1 MGITNHSKRSLF
13 WLAATL
19 LFVVGTSLSILIAWR
34 VEESMEAQLHTRAD
48 REASKL
54 VALVDLTLI
63 QAEGFLRASSSL
75 FTASD
80 EVTMAEFA
88 RLEHSLRAGEL
99 AYGFDNLAFAEIV
112 TLNEREALEEKF
124 GFELMS
130 FLNPSHTA
138 PRRRQHAV
146 ITMTTG
152 IPSIFLR
159 GTDIASQSDV
169 GSAIFQAFDAPGEIV
184 MSRAFRHAERWWG
197 VMAVA
202 VTNSDDEGVLVG
214 LLDLSRLFQTLDRT
228 TPDGLELRL
237 EQRLDAQESH
247 VRNSLV
253 LGREEPPPKALRTFD
268 YGLVHGQASLRFHWD
283 LLPAFDEEHRE
294 ELGLMIAGAGT
305 LLSLLLSLL
314 IGLLLQQNM
323 VIRERVTERTSE
335 LARARDTAE
344 RANRSKTEFLAA
356 MSHELRTPL
365 NAIIGFSELLRDEM
379 FGSLGNQR
387 YRDYAS
393 DINES
398 GQHLLALIN
407 DVLDVAKAESGKIE
421 LATQQVDLER
431 LLRSVVRLMSDRA
444 KNAELT
450 LSCDIEE
457 ALPQIQGDLLRL
469 RQVILNLLSNAIKFT
484 GPGGHVE
491 VGARREPDGSICLY
505 VMDNGVGMDPE
516 EVEDALSP
524 FTQLDSS
531 LSRKFEGTGLGL
543 PLTRKLVEL
552 HGGRLEVETALNK
565 GTTVSVILPSV
576 RSIPVED
583 RQVAGKK

>member
-1 MGITNHSKRSLF
+1 MGITNHNKRGLF

-19 LFVVGTSLSILIAWR
+19 LFVVGTGLSILVAWR

-80 EVTMAEFA
+80 EVSGAEFA
-88 RLEHSLRAGEL
+88 RLEHSLRNGEL
-99 AYGFDNLAFAEIV
+99 VYGFDNLAFAEVV
-112 TLNEREALEEKF
+112 TLNERKKLEEKF

-130 FLNPSHTA
+130 FLNPSHIA
-138 PRRRQHAV
+138 PKKRRHAV

-159 GTDIASQSDV
+159 GTDIASQGDV

-184 MSRAFRHAERWWG
+184 MSRAFRHAERWWSI
-197 VMAVA
+197 MAVA
-202 VTNSDDEGVLVG
+202 VTNSEDEGVLVG

-228 TPDGLELRL
+228 TPAGLELRL
-237 EQRLDAQESH
+237 QQRLNAQESH

-253 LGREEPPPKALRTFD
+253 LGREQSPPEALRTFD

-294 ELGLMIAGAGT
+294 ELGFMIAGAGT

-323 VIRERVTERTSE
+323 VIRARVTERTSE
-335 LARARDTAE
+335 LARARDSAE
-344 RANRSKTEFLAA
+344 RANRSKTEFLAT

-379 FGSLGNQR
+379 FGPLGNKR
-387 YRDYAS
+387 YRDYAE

-398 GQHLLALIN
+398 GQHLLDLIN

-421 LATQQVDLER
+421 LASQQVDLER

-444 KNAELT
+444 KNAELN
-450 LSCDIEE
+450 LSCNIEK
-457 ALPQIQGDLLRL
+457 ALPQVQGDLLRL
-469 RQVILNLLSNAIKFT
+469 KQVMLNLLSNAIKFT
-484 GPGGHVE
+484 GAGGHVE
-491 VGARREPDGSICLY
+491 VGARQEPDGSICLY
-505 VMDNGVGMDPE
+505 VKDDGVGMNPA

-543 PLTRKLVEL
+543 PLTRNLVEL
-552 HGGRLEVETALNK
+552 HGGRLEVDTVLNA
-565 GTTVSVILPSV
+565 GTTVRVILPAV
-576 RSIPVED
+576 RVIPRED
-583 RQVAGKK
+583 RQAAG